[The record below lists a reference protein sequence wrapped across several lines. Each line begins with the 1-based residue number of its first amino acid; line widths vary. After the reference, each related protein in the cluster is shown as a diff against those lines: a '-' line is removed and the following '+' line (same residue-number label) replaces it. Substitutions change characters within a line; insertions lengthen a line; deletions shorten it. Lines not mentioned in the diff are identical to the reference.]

1 MATAGCQGLSIKAS
15 DHHRVLARIK
25 MKLKSVWVTRS
36 TRLRYNV
43 GFWKPERFWVG
54 SACLS
59 TIGTKYFR
67 TYWKMKAQTCTTNG
81 YSQRTPAWINACED
95 VLGRREL
102 QQQEWISHDT
112 LRKVQKKRKERVLN
126 NIGTGKVERGTQGC
140 EERNKKA

>member
-36 TRLRYNV
+36 TRLRY
-43 GFWKPERFWVG
+43 KLRFLKAREVLG
-54 SACLS
+54 RFRLS
-59 TIGTKYFR
+59 FYNRYQVLQNLLKDESTDLHDKWLLTKD
-67 TYWKMKAQTCTTNG
+67 T
-81 YSQRTPAWINACED
+81 WINACED
-95 VLGRREL
+95 VLGRRKL
-102 QQQEWISHDT
+102 QQQEWISDDT

-126 NIGTGKVERGTQGC
+126 NIGTGKVERDTQGC